1 MFNYLID
8 NSGALSGPV
17 EFFVT
22 PGIGIQL
29 PSNAVKFSFELPPPE
44 QGRTWAL
51 VNNVPR
57 EVIDRR
63 GLVYCKEGGAQQ
75 IWSELGELPDAFTTT
90 PWPGEFYV
98 WRDNTWESDDQAR
111 LADLRNQV
119 FTKRDA
125 LLRDAVLRIAPLQ
138 YAEDIGD
145 ATHDEQ
151 LALMELKLYSVEL
164 NRLERQATFP
174 AEIDW
179 PQVPGSACVY
189 ALQLE

>member
-1 MFNYLID
+1 MFHYLID
-8 NSGALSGPV
+8 NSGALLGPV

-29 PSNAVKFSFELPPPE
+29 PSNAVELSFELPPPE
-44 QGRTWAL
+44 SGRRWAL

-63 GLVYCKEGGAQQ
+63 GLVYRKEGGAEQ
-75 IWSELGELPDAFTTT
+75 IWSELGELPETFTTA

-98 WRDNTWESDDQAR
+98 WRDNAWELDGQAR
-111 LADLRNQV
+111 LADTRNQV
-119 FTKRDA
+119 LTKRDA

-151 LALMELKLYSVEL
+151 LALMEWKLYSVEL

-179 PQVPGSACVY
+179 PQVPGST
-189 ALQLE
+189 E

>member
-8 NSGALSGPV
+8 NAGALTGPV

-29 PSNAVKFSFELPPPE
+29 PGNAVELSFELPQLE

-51 VNNVPR
+51 INNVPR

-63 GLVYCKEGGAQQ
+63 GLVYRKEGGTQQ
-75 IWSELGELPDAFTTT
+75 IWNELGELPEDFTVE
-90 PWPGEFYV
+90 PWPGDYYV
-98 WRDNTWESDDQAR
+98 WRDNTWTLDEAAR
-111 LADLRNQV
+111 LADINVQALAR
-119 FTKRDA
+119 RDT
-125 LLRDAVLRIAPLQ
+125 LLSEAVLRIAPLQ

-151 LALMELKLYSVEL
+151 LALLEWKLYSVEL
-164 NRLERQATFP
+164 NRIEQQSGFP
-174 AEIDW
+174 ADITW
-179 PQVPGSACVY
+179 PTSPGRT
-189 ALQLE
+189 

>member
-29 PSNAVKFSFELPPPE
+29 PSNAVELSFELPPPE
-44 QGRTWAL
+44 SGRTWAL

-63 GLVYCKEGGAQQ
+63 GLVYRKEGGAQQ
-75 IWSELGELPDAFTTT
+75 MWGELGELPETFTTA

-98 WRDNTWESDDQAR
+98 WRDNAWEFDDQAR
-111 LADLRNQV
+111 LADTRNQV
-119 FTKRDA
+119 LTKRDA

-151 LALMELKLYSVEL
+151 LALMEWKLYSVEL
-164 NRLERQATFP
+164 NRLERQVTFP
-174 AEIDW
+174 AEIHW
-179 PQVPGSACVY
+179 PQVPGST
-189 ALQLE
+189 E